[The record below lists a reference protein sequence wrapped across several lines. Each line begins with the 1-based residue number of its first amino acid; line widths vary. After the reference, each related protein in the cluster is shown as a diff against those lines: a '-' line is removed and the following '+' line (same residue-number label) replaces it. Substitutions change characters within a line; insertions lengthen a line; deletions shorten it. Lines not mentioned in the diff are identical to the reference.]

1 MTKLRPLIFALF
13 IGLVLTSC
21 KEPVPM
27 DLAKENLIPKPV
39 RLEATGNS
47 FEWTKHTQIHI
58 QKGNKS
64 VKKIANYFAELIEP
78 ATGFQ
83 PKIKEL
89 KTPLGSRGI
98 SLILDENLKKLGKEG
113 YKLMIDSRKISLLAF
128 QEEGL
133 FRGIQTIRQLLPAKI
148 EAKEKQEGPWLIA
161 SGNIEDYPQ
170 YEYRGAMLDVVRH
183 FFDVDEVKQYID
195 YLAAYKMNVLHLHLT
210 DDQGWRIEIKSWPK
224 LTEIGGKTEVGG
236 GEGGFY
242 TQEQYKEIVQYAADR
257 FITIVPEI
265 DMPGHTNAALVSYAE
280 LNADGKARKPYTG
293 TRVGFS
299 TLATNKEITYKFIDD
314 VIRELA
320 ALTPGEYIHIGGD
333 ESDAT
338 QKKDYIKFVERVQKI
353 VQSHNKKVMGWADIA
368 AAKLDKSAV
377 AQFWQTKP
385 SNALKAVEQ
394 DVKILMSPAKHAYM
408 DMQYDSISPL
418 GLHWAG
424 YLEVDK
430 AYNWTLESNV
440 EGIDKENII
449 GIEAPLWAETIETMN
464 DIEYLIFP
472 RLLGYAELGWSPDQ
486 NNSWEEYKVRLGKQK
501 NRFEIQDINY
511 YQSKLIPWEDEE
523 QIKVKK

>member
-1 MTKLRPLIFALF
+1 MTKLKPLLFVLFAV
-13 IGLVLTSC
+13 LVFTSC

-39 RLEATGNS
+39 KLEATGSS

-58 QKGNKS
+58 QTGNQEA
-64 VKKIANYFAELIEP
+64 KKIANHLVELIAP

-98 SLILDENLKKLGKEG
+98 SLILDDKFEKLGKEG
-113 YKLMIDSRKISLLAF
+113 YNLTIDPRKISLQAYKA
-128 QEEGL
+128 EGL
-133 FRGIQTIRQLLPAKI
+133 YRGIQTIRQLLPAKI

-170 YEYRGAMLDVVRH
+170 YGYRGAMLDVVRH

-265 DMPGHTNAALVSYAE
+265 DMPGHTNAALASYAE
-280 LNADGKARKPYTG
+280 LNADGKARNAYTG

-320 ALTPGEYIHIGGD
+320 TLTPGEYIHIGGD
-333 ESDAT
+333 ESNAT
-338 QKKDYIKFVERVQKI
+338 QKDDYIKFIERVQKI
-353 VQSHNKKVMGWADIA
+353 VLSHNKKVMGWADIA
-368 AAKLDKSAV
+368 AAELDKSAV

-385 SNALKAVEQ
+385 TNALKAVKQ
-394 DVKILMSPAKHAYM
+394 NVKILMSPANLAYM

-430 AYNWTLESNV
+430 AYNWTLEGNV
-440 EGIDKENII
+440 EGIYKEDII
-449 GIEAPLWAETIETMN
+449 GIEAPLWAETIETMD
-464 DIEYLIFP
+464 DIEYLTFP
-472 RLLGYAELGWSPDQ
+472 RLLGYAELGWSPDKD
-486 NNSWEEYKVRLGKQK
+486 NSWDEYKVRLGKQK
-501 NRFEIQDINY
+501 TRFEFQEINY
-511 YQSKLIPWEDEE
+511 YQSKLVPWSDDKPTE
-523 QIKVKK
+523 IKE